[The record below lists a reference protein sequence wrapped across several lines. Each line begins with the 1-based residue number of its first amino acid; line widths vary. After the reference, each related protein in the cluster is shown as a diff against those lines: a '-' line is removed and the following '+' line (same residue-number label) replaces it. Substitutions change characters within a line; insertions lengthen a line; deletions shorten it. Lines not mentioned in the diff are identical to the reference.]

1 MQIWHYQADTGLL
14 LGTSTAD
21 RSPMEPGVW
30 LIPAFATTA
39 PPPAPDEGHEVAYVD
54 GDWVQRPLLP
64 EPEPEPVP
72 EAPPPGPV
80 TDVAFW
86 QFMLAAAS
94 LNIVTLAEAEAAVD
108 TRAMPALFAATLD
121 QLPEPQRTMA
131 RIKYKGITRVVR
143 GDDLFALMVAAG
155 IATDEQID
163 GVFAVA
169 ATIT

>member
-1 MQIWHYQADTGLL
+1 MMWTLLHRRADDTFVVRLTATGWNYHV
-14 LGTSTAD
+14 TAD
-21 RSPMEPGVW
+21 DPLFPAVAAAADGV
-30 LIPAFATTA
+30 
-39 PPPAPDEGHEVAYVD
+39 D
-54 GDWVQRPLLP
+54 LP
-64 EPEPEPVP
+64 PEPVP
-72 EAPPPGPV
+72 EALPSQPV
-80 TDVAFW
+80 TDVSFW

-121 QLPEPQRTMA
+121 TLPEPQRTMA
-131 RIKYKGITRVVR
+131 RIKFKGITRVVR